1 LEQAA
6 VANEAMH
13 ANSKAARP
21 EAFATALLGRLDL
34 DTGELEIVNAGH
46 ALPFLARD
54 NEVTVLEVPADLPL
68 GLFAGTAYRSTTV
81 PLLPGDRLIIV
92 TDGMLERTAATLDLG
107 AHVRRTR
114 ELHPREAT
122 RALTD
127 LVVSASGGTLAD
139 DAALLILDWHGD
151 HGSPRQTVAGAD
163 SDVPEEVEPTGPPVA
178 PSPCDT

>member
-1 LEQAA
+1 M
-6 VANEAMH
+6 ANEAMH